1 MTDIPRTANEKANH
15 FLGGYWKCEGCG
27 LLIEDTLYVCPEC
40 KAKKTE
46 NENVDKRL
54 VALGPDLDSYIGVNG
69 ITMDQQDEMIAD
81 TGYKG
86 K

>member
-1 MTDIPRTANEKANH
+1 MILKEELH
-15 FLGGYWKCEGCG
+15 LGGYWKCEGCG
-27 LLIEDTLYVCPEC
+27 LLIEDVLYVCPEC
-40 KAKKTE
+40 LATKTE
-46 NENVDKRL
+46 NEDVDKRL
-54 VALGPDLDSYIGVNG
+54 FTEGPDLDSYIGVNG